1 MFDEKLLNKA
11 EALYIRCRLD
21 EAFPLFMELAG
32 AGCGRAMYFLGE
44 YYNHGLG
51 SIKDRNETEAR
62 YWHGKG
68 AAVGELLSQLNLAY
82 MEDPR
87 SEERAVLC
95 RGYFP
100 SVVKAAEAGD
110 IVAADELGDMYLY
123 GFGVEKSGKQAVFWL
138 EKGVEKGYWRSL
150 NALGDMYRLGEEVE
164 EDGKKHFPCTGRRKK
179 CIPGRRSHR

>member
-1 MFDEKLLNKA
+1 MRRWMFFTQADCVTIGTQVMREVRMFDEKLLNKA

-82 MEDPR
+82 MEDPP
-87 SEERAVLC
+87 L
-95 RGYFP
+95 
-100 SVVKAAEAGD
+100 
-110 IVAADELGDMYLY
+110 
-123 GFGVEKSGKQAVFWL
+123 
-138 EKGVEKGYWRSL
+138 
-150 NALGDMYRLGEEVE
+150 
-164 EDGKKHFPCTGRRKK
+164 
-179 CIPGRRSHR
+179 